1 MKANGATVDR
11 VAVVSGA
18 AQIDL
23 DKGLDGAPIVR
34 VDDLVANLA
43 DDLSH
48 LRTAREWFITC
59 MDR

>member
-11 VAVVSGA
+11 VVVVSGA

-23 DKGLDGAPIVR
+23 DKGLDGALIVR

-43 DDLSH
+43 DDLSC
-48 LRTAREWFITC
+48 LGPARERSIPC